1 MSGRLSKPALQIR
14 LRPGL
19 RRADFL
25 RVTRHGRRLER
36 DYFLVFRL
44 DRSEGEAVR
53 LGITVTRKVGNAVQ
67 RNRIKRLV
75 REWFRGRQQELSPC
89 DLVVIAKRDFP
100 RRASLQQVASDLD
113 RGLGLPP
120 PGSSH

>member
-1 MSGRLSKPALQIR
+1 M
-14 LRPGL
+14 
-19 RRADFL
+19 
-25 RVTRHGRRLER
+25 TRHGRRLER